1 MRIEEEILSV
11 EKKMAK
17 LRVDLAV
24 LRKTLSDTKKGQ
36 DEQKLKLL
44 YVTEELTK
52 RDQFMIDERDQM
64 SGQEFAAAQSIIEA
78 LQIEKMDLKASID
91 VVDQMDAKTKQF
103 EAPLL
108 QKISDRATELQKL
121 NNKLLQRQERRRQ
134 SMILFFDKE
143 SDAVRTLGLKL
154 SVEQDTLGETIA
166 MGEVGAKAV
175 FESALESIPRLAR
188 ILTQNSDGSGA
199 VAAITANGSSS
210 SLPSQT
216 LPSQA
221 LTTGG
226 GHNTFESQV
235 ALTAGGTG
243 STGGSGGGGSGGG
256 GAGGNASAMDLGD
269 REILRLPMITEGIRL
284 KRQQLMSLSPKLARV
299 TAPAEVL
306 LQAELRIR
314 ERSFAQQQRIRRY
327 LKERMDKERAD
338 LFVFDT
344 FREEFA
350 ANANAV
356 QAYLKGIRHQKAVQR
371 DFNERNF
378 KLAEDRNTRLAAMKV

>member
-1 MRIEEEILSV
+1 MSSQGEGCHTFILLLTPDSTLTYAILLHNIHFLMNTLTTYPINPTPYQPKDVRIEEEILSV

-235 ALTAGGTG
+235 ALTAGVLGVLGAVGVGVVGVGVLEVTQVLWI
-243 STGGSGGGGSGGG
+243 SVIVKFSGY
-256 GAGGNASAMDLGD
+256 
-269 REILRLPMITEGIRL
+269 R
-284 KRQQLMSLSPKLARV
+284 
-299 TAPAEVL
+299 
-306 LQAELRIR
+306 
-314 ERSFAQQQRIRRY
+314 
-327 LKERMDKERAD
+327 
-338 LFVFDT
+338 
-344 FREEFA
+344 
-350 ANANAV
+350 
-356 QAYLKGIRHQKAVQR
+356 
-371 DFNERNF
+371 
-378 KLAEDRNTRLAAMKV
+378 